1 MNFKKPSIKSVAEY
15 AITAI
20 ILVATLIMFLGIGS
34 REYSFAVLETS
45 NISYVSGR
53 VTKVV
58 SEDLSDSNENSY
70 TTGRQEL
77 LVEILEGETKGDIV
91 EITSFITP
99 TYQVILEEG
108 SEVIVRADIP
118 QGLEPYYTIYSYNR
132 TLPVMLIIAFFLL
145 LILAVGRKK
154 GFMSCVGLLFT
165 LAMVI
170 CYLLPRLY
178 EGEPP
183 FITIFITVVLSA
195 SASCFCISGI
205 SKRTYFNLLS
215 VIIGSFSA
223 TFLYWIFTIM
233 LNITDATLPEAE
245 NLLLVSY
252 STDLSLTGIL
262 FAGVTISALGAVMD
276 VAVSL
281 GASLWEIKTL
291 DPKITSKELF
301 RSGMNIGR
309 EMIGTMTNT
318 LILAFAGG
326 TLASLLIFISYG
338 IQFDQLISS
347 DFMALELATGIAG
360 SSAVVLTV
368 PISALVCAFGLGIE
382 NKKKR
387 GNLK

>member
-1 MNFKKPSIKSVAEY
+1 MNFKKPSIKGIAEY
-15 AITAI
+15 VITAI
-20 ILVATLIMFLGIGS
+20 ILIATIIMLIGIGS
-34 REYSFAVLETS
+34 REYSFTVYETS
-45 NISYVSGR
+45 NISYVRGR
-53 VTKVV
+53 VAEIL
-58 SEDLSDSNENSY
+58 SEDLSDGSENRY

-77 LVEILEGETKGDIV
+77 LVEILEGDAKGKIV

-99 TYQVILEEG
+99 TYQVILKEG
-108 SEVIVRADIP
+108 SDVIVRADAPEGI
-118 QGLEPYYTIYSYNR
+118 EPYYTIYSYNR
-132 TLPVMLIIAFFLL
+132 TLPVILIISFFLL
-145 LILAVGRKK
+145 LIIAVGRKK

-183 FITIFITVVLSA
+183 FITTFITVLLSA

-205 SKRTYFNLLS
+205 SRRTFLNLLS
-215 VIIGSFSA
+215 VMIGSFSA
-223 TFLYWIFTIM
+223 TLLYWIFTLM
-233 LNITDATLPEAE
+233 LNISDGTLPEAE

-281 GASLWEIKTL
+281 GASLWEIKTIN
-291 DPKITSKELF
+291 PKITPRELF

-338 IQFDQLISS
+338 IQLNQLVSS
-347 DFMALELATGIAG
+347 DFLALELATGIAG

-368 PISALVCAFGLGIE
+368 PISALVCAFGYR
-382 NKKKR
+382 K
-387 GNLK
+387 